1 MRRQPPPPPKEPS
14 GCIQTIVITRMILQI
29 LFIPL
34 MMILGGIIAV
44 VLTLFAF
51 SYHPLIGL
59 AVIAGWGVL
68 ITAVGKWEWRR
79 IGKEMD
85 LDDRR

>member
-1 MRRQPPPPPKEPS
+1 
-14 GCIQTIVITRMILQI
+14 MILQI

-34 MMILGGIIAV
+34 MMILSGIIAV

-59 AVIAGWGVL
+59 AVIGLWGVL
-68 ITAVGKWEWRR
+68 LVAVGKWEWRR

-85 LDDRR
+85 FDDRR